1 MRLSKGGG
9 TGGWGE
15 GGGGVGVATGAITVI
30 FQDGAENGIEFARGV
45 EIHAL

>member
-1 MRLSKGGG
+1 MAEQGVGVR
-9 TGGWGE
+9 
-15 GGGGVGVATGAITVI
+15 GGGGGVATGAITVI